1 LYQQSDPEIKIRK
14 PFKNDYMSTHLLR
27 IVCIIFLATS
37 CVAPSRN
44 SNNVSNVNTETADLS
59 LPATLTPDSLTNLD
73 RTPEGGFVLA
83 PGFYQATYKTYC
95 LQPGT
100 PDPTPGNAYVHAPVS
115 GYRKDIVQSVLYSSR
130 SNSYIEQRNVQLLLW
145 SVVSGS
151 DYNKLSP
158 GVKMDAER
166 LLTQKQIFELKGG
179 VMGLI
184 KELSNNIPA
193 NSVGVKKL
201 FEMGTSSYE
210 AYEKIAVINEPAKEF
225 RADFKYDQW
234 YKQGNYFVRY
244 FPESYKRVKIQV
256 YVPADLP
263 TDEYTVFDPTG
274 SQVIPANS
282 NAQRLGIGG
291 VLVDVIKKVIII
303 NKKDRPKTQPKTS
316 EKEPEPKAKPLPG
329 AKNI

>member
-1 LYQQSDPEIKIRK
+1 
-14 PFKNDYMSTHLLR
+14 MSTHLLR
-27 IVCIIFLATS
+27 IACIIFFATS
-37 CVAPSRN
+37 CVATSRN
-44 SNNVSNVNTETADLS
+44 SNNVTNVNTETADLS
-59 LPATLTPDSLTNLD
+59 LPEGLSPDSLTNLD
-73 RTPEGGFVLA
+73 RTQNGGFVLA

-100 PDPTPGNAYVHAPVS
+100 PDPTPGNAYVHAPIS
-115 GYRKDIVQSVLYSSR
+115 GYRKDIVETVLYGSR
-130 SNSYIEQRNVQLLLW
+130 SNSSIEQRNVQLLLW
-145 SVVSGS
+145 SIVSGS

-166 LLTQKQIFELKGG
+166 LLNPKQIFELKGG
-179 VMGLI
+179 VVGLI
-184 KELSNNIPA
+184 KSVSSNIPA
-193 NSVGVKKL
+193 KSAGVKKL
-201 FEMGTSSYE
+201 FDMGTSSYE

-234 YKQGNYFVRY
+234 YKQDNYYVRY

-263 TDEYTVFDPTG
+263 THEYTVFDPTG
-274 SQVIPANS
+274 TQVIPANS

-303 NKKDRPKTQPKTS
+303 NKKNDRPKPPPTTPKEEPQPKP
-316 EKEPEPKAKPLPG
+316 KPEPG